1 MKDTSKP
8 LRVALYIR
16 VATESQLDDFVMENQ
31 SAQLHEQAER
41 QGFKIVGEV
50 RAYEKGTTLNRPG
63 WRNVVK
69 LAVEQQADILVK
81 DVCRVTRRMDL
92 LAPFLSELDKQG
104 ISIYT
109 CDNGLLQ
116 IPETK
121 KRLMEYLAQAC
132 K

>member
-8 LRVALYIR
+8 MRVALYIR
-16 VATESQLDDFVMENQ
+16 FATEAQFNDTAMECQ
-31 SAQLHEQAER
+31 SALLHEQAEC